1 MRIILIVLFLL
12 IRSLAYAQNWQ
23 EIKSEHFVLF
33 YASGTPPVN
42 STDSSGG
49 VISAEDFSKDVLY
62 KAEGYYEKIAGD
74 LGYQRSSEFW
84 TWDKRAKIYIYPG
97 HEAFIKTANHPVWA
111 GGMADYDN
119 KAIISYLGSKDFT
132 VTILPHEIA
141 HLIFRDFVGF
151 KGQVPLW
158 LDEGVAQWT
167 EIEKRLKMKKLVK
180 EMLVNDKLL
189 TIEDMMKFSLN
200 VINNGDREYIMPT
213 RTIRGEKRT
222 FSLTGNNLIATFYVE
237 AVSLVGFLIE
247 KFGKFE
253 FTNFCRALRDGKGV
267 EESLSTVY
275 SSRIRNLEDFEK
287 QWREYVESDT

>member
-1 MRIILIVLFLL
+1 MRLILILFFLL
-12 IRSLAYAQNWQ
+12 ISSFAFAQNWQ
-23 EIKSEHFVLF
+23 EMKSEHFVLF
-33 YASGTPPVN
+33 YASGTSPVN

-49 VISAEDFSKDVLY
+49 AISAEDFGKDVLY
-62 KAEGYYEKIAGD
+62 KSEGYYEKIAAD

-84 TWDKRAKIYIYPG
+84 TWDKRVKIYIYSDQ
-97 HEAFIKTANHPVWA
+97 EAFLKTANHPAWA

-167 EIEKRLKMKKLVK
+167 EIEKRMKIKKLVK
-180 EMLVNDKLL
+180 EMLVDDKLL
-189 TIEDMMKFSLN
+189 TVEYMMNFSLN
-200 VINNGDREYIMPT
+200 SFNNGDKVYIIPT
-213 RTIRGEKRT
+213 RTMRGEKKT
-222 FSLTGNNLIATFYVE
+222 FFLTGNNIITTFYIE

-247 KFGKFE
+247 RFGKLE

-267 EESLSTVY
+267 EEALSAVY
-275 SSRIRNLEDFEK
+275 SSRLRNLEDFEK
-287 QWREYVESDT
+287 EWRDYVENDA